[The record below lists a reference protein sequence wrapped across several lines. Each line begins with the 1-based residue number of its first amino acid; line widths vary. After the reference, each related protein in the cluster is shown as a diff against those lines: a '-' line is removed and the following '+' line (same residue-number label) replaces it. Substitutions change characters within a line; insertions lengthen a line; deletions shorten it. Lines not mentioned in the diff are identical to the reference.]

1 MTRRVLL
8 LLLPGLLCLALAVVG
23 LSVIR
28 SLEDAEPAVGPV
40 VACEP
45 SRSRP
50 GPLIDLGVQAAGG
63 VGQGEELGSTVTYPE
78 LTAPEIR
85 RLVARAEAAGAAV
98 ISTAASWR
106 TIEPDPDRPYDWTL
120 LDRVIDAANAA
131 GLRVRLQVSTM
142 PQWAVEE
149 TSSPTDTD
157 FWHPPLTDTELRR
170 WTRFVHD
177 LTVHVQGRV
186 DYLEIWNEPNEYDF
200 WPTGPDPVAFARLL
214 EASYAAVK
222 EVDPSIS
229 IVSGGLSNNDIG
241 FLRAVYDARDELYGE
256 DEVLFDQVGVHPFS
270 GDRSP
275 STELARWTYE
285 REPFGEFSQNFLGI
299 VDLHDL
305 MEQRGD
311 ADKPLYIGEFGY
323 STQPWREFGPVSD
336 ADRAVYLEEAF
347 RAATCYSYVSALSWY
362 YFHPTRFNE
371 PSWTLL
377 DRQGQPNETYAAL
390 VAWARRVGAL
400 R

>member
-8 LLLPGLLCLALAVVG
+8 LLLPGLLCLGLAVVG
-23 LSVIR
+23 LTVIR
-28 SLEDAEPAVGPV
+28 SLDDAEPAVGPV

-63 VGQGEELGSTVTYPE
+63 TGEGEAPGSVVDYPE
-78 LTAPEIR
+78 LTTEEVR
-85 RLVARAEAAGAAV
+85 DLVATAAAGGASI

-106 TIEPDPDRPYDWTL
+106 TLQPEEDGAYDWKL
-120 LDRVIDAANAA
+120 LDRVVDAANAA

-142 PQWAVEE
+142 PQWAVDDR
-149 TSSPTDTD
+149 TDTD
-157 FWHPPLTDTELRR
+157 FWHPPLTDAELRR
-170 WTRFVHD
+170 WNRFVHD

-200 WPTGPDPVAFARLL
+200 WPTGPDPEAFARLL
-214 EASYAAVK
+214 HASYGAVK
-222 EVDPSIS
+222 EVDPGIAV
-229 IVSGGLSNNDIG
+229 VSGGLSNNDIG
-241 FLRAVYDARDELYGE
+241 FLRALYDARDELYGE

-275 STELARWTYE
+275 NTELARWTYE

-311 ADKPLYIGEFGY
+311 AGTPLYIGEFGY

-336 ADRAVYLEEAF
+336 ADRAVYLEQAF

-362 YFHPTRFNE
+362 YLHPTPFND

-377 DRQGQPNETYAAL
+377 DRQGRPNETYAAL
-390 VAWARRVGAL
+390 VAWARKVGAL